1 MDTQD
6 LQVIARLLKRIS
18 LSGEEALAF
27 VQLQQRIAQAIEKQA
42 TPEANEEVVEK

>member
-6 LQVIARLLKRIS
+6 LQVIAQLLKRIS

-27 VQLQQRIAQAIEKQA
+27 VQLQQRIAQAIEKQT